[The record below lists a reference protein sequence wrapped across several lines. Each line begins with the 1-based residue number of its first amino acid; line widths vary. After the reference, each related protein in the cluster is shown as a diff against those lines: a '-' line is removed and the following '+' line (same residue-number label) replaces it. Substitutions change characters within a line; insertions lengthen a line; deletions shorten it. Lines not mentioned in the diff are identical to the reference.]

1 MAKVTINGKD
11 YDEDSLAKE
20 SKEIVNSLK
29 FIRSEKLR
37 LNAQVAILKTAESS
51 YTRAL
56 QEQLEK
62 DN

>member
-1 MAKVTINGKD
+1 MAQVTINGKD
-11 YDEDSLAKE
+11 YDEDSLSKQ

-37 LNAQVAILKTAESS
+37 LNAQIAILKTAESS

>member
-1 MAKVTINGKD
+1 MAQITINGKD
-11 YDEDSLAKE
+11 YDEDSLGKG
-20 SKEIVNSLK
+20 SKDIVNSLK

-37 LNAQVAILKTAESS
+37 LNAQIAILKTAESS

>member
-1 MAKVTINGKD
+1 MAQVTINGKD
-11 YDEDSLAKE
+11 YDEDSLSKQ
-20 SKEIVNSLK
+20 SKEIVTSLK

-37 LNAQVAILKTAESS
+37 LNAQIAILKTAESS